1 MWATGALAVPGRE
14 VRRTVP
20 LDANGQVTVDTH
32 NGMVTITTW
41 NKPSVD
47 ISGRI
52 VPDSD
57 NTAEEVAATEIVI
70 SGEGSSV
77 RIETNYDRLPLRWFG
92 LDRNSPPVHYTITMP
107 ATARLSIDSHNS
119 TIRVSGLRS
128 DLRIADHQGE
138 IDVTGHEG
146 PVAIEAHNGDVSV
159 AFTRFLSPA

>member
-1 MWATGALAVPGRE
+1 MSSGDVMQLRTTGISLAIVLMWATGALAVPGRE

-77 RIETNYDRLPLRWFG
+77 RIETNYDRLP
-92 LDRNSPPVHYTITMP
+92 
-107 ATARLSIDSHNS
+107 
-119 TIRVSGLRS
+119 
-128 DLRIADHQGE
+128 
-138 IDVTGHEG
+138 
-146 PVAIEAHNGDVSV
+146 
-159 AFTRFLSPA
+159 